1 MGSDFTLTYYSTDIF
16 PLLNRVMPL
25 FLICG
30 RESSYHFRRVS
41 KDLLRLTL
49 LWYKPLS
56 FSYGNYVTWDQAQF
70 SFRSVNNILLAKAKR
85 KESLIQTFYETS
97 APTFLIDWHLL
108 NQPTKITSV
117 ACFENCT
124 VADKKNSFYP
134 LKIKQSAQSYLTSCE
149 IKGDVEGYLC
159 WRRRQRVFEKTAT
172 RCSSFN
178 ILARRARI

>member
-1 MGSDFTLTYYSTDIF
+1 MGPDFILTYYSTDF
-16 PLLNRVMPL
+16 FSPFESRHAFF

-30 RESSYHFRRVS
+30 RESSYHFRSAS

-49 LWYKPLS
+49 FWYKPLS

-70 SFRSVNNILLAKAKR
+70 SFRSVNNILPGKAKR

-117 ACFENCT
+117 ACFSSMQIFHAWEKCRL
-124 VADKKNSFYP
+124 ADLKNSFY
-134 LKIKQSAQSYLTSCE
+134 LLIFSA
-149 IKGDVEGYLC
+149 KN
-159 WRRRQRVFEKTAT
+159 KTVST
-172 RCSSFN
+172 ITFN
-178 ILARRARI
+178 FLRD